1 MPFPRGVAS
10 RVTFKGGAKVQPVE
24 MTHRAA
30 RDEVRAR
37 RFRPVLANREAAS
50 RARLPAHR
58 SRQVAAIRRA
68 GACCAGRGVVPSRQA
83 KAWCSCLDRTC
94 PGWPCRLVRS
104 CRWTEMLRVARAN
117 RPGAGPVAVGA
128 RWDRKRP
135 APSRR
140 SAHAGATVA
149 RRPREA
155 CRATM
160 RASRH
165 GASVSSRGVR
175 ARRGGSSHPRRSRRR
190 AWCR

>member
-1 MPFPRGVAS
+1 
-10 RVTFKGGAKVQPVE
+10 
-24 MTHRAA
+24 MTRRAA
-30 RDEVRAR
+30 RDEVQAR

-50 RARLPAHR
+50 RARLPVHR
-58 SRQVAAIRRA
+58 SRQAAAIRRA

-94 PGWPCRLVRS
+94 PGRPCRLVRS
-104 CRWTEMLRVARAN
+104 CRWMEMLRVARAS

-140 SAHAGATVA
+140 SAHAGAIVV
-149 RRPREA
+149 RWPRGP
-155 CRATM
+155 CRQMT
-160 RASRH
+160 RASRR

-175 ARRGGSSHPRRSRRR
+175 ARRAGSSHPRRSRHRV
-190 AWCR
+190 WCR